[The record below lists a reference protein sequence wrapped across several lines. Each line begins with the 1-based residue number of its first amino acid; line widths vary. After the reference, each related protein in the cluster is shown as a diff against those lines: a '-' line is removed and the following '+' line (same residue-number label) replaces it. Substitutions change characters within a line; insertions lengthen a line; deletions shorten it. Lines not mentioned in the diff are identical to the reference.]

1 MAYLI
6 YKSDGT
12 SVTVADNALD
22 TDFYNST
29 GGGGFGPGNVPQTGK
44 GLGTYLVGRNT
55 IDYGAAIAQNFLQL
69 TENFCSSTVP
79 SDLTSLQGQL
89 WFNQTSYT
97 TGDLYVRV
105 ANANSGG
112 IANWSRLLAVD
123 SNGVVIL
130 GDLPVFGVNNGV
142 VAAGTTQADATAIS
156 KAINIVINTPL
167 NSGVRLPVALA
178 GYRVIIRN
186 GGANALKVYPG
197 VGAAIESAGTNIP
210 ITLPVGASL
219 EFYCS
224 TSAISGSGGQ
234 WYNLGAIYS

>member
-6 YKSDGT
+6 YKSDG
-12 SVTVADNALD
+12 SAVTVADNALD

-69 TENFCSSTVP
+69 TENFCSDAIP

-89 WFNQTSYT
+89 WFKQLSYT
-97 TGDLYVRV
+97 SGELYVRV
-105 ANANSGG
+105 ANATSGG
-112 IANWSRLLAVD
+112 ISNWSKVVVVD
-123 SNGVVIL
+123 SSGSSVI
-130 GDLPVFGVNNGV
+130 GDLPIFGTSNNI
-142 VAAGTTQADATAIS
+142 VAAGTTQADATAIAKS
-156 KAINIVINTPL
+156 INIVANTPV
-167 NSGVRLPVALA
+167 NSGVRLPVAVA
-178 GYRVIIRN
+178 GYRIIIRN
-186 GGANALKVYPG
+186 GGANTLNVYPG
-197 VGAAIESAGTNIP
+197 VGAAIESAGTNTA
-210 ITLPVGASL
+210 ITLPIGASL

-224 TSAISGSGGQ
+224 TSAVSGVGGQ